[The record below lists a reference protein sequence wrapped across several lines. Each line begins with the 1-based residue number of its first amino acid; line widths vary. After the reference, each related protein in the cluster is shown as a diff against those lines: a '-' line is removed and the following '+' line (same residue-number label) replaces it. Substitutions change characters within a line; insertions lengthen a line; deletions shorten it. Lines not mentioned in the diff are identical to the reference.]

1 MRRSPVS
8 LPAVPRLDEVAVL
21 ALAATRLARV
31 ISVDEITE
39 PVRRWMDHWA
49 EGPST
54 PQWRRWSL
62 ELVRCPVCVGWWAS
76 LAISLAAPGR
86 HRLLRGVSVAGLQV
100 LLALAERLISEQGRA
115 AVYVAERAAAQSPRT
130 AA

>member
-1 MRRSPVS
+1 MRRSRVEA
-8 LPAVPRLDEVAVL
+8 LAVPRLEEVAVL

-31 ISVDEITE
+31 ISIDEITA
-39 PVRRWMDHWA
+39 PVRRRMEEWA
-49 EGPST
+49 EGSSAPT
-54 PQWRRWSL
+54 WRTWSV

-100 LLALAERLISEQGRA
+100 LLALFERLISEEGRA
-115 AVYVAERAAAQSPRT
+115 AVYVAERAAAQSSRT

>member
-1 MRRSPVS
+1 M
-8 LPAVPRLDEVAVL
+8 L

-31 ISVDEITE
+31 ISVDEISA
-39 PVRRWMDHWA
+39 PFRRRIEDWA
-49 EGPST
+49 DGPSA
-54 PQWRRWSL
+54 PKWRTWSL
-62 ELVRCPVCVGWWAS
+62 DLVQCPVCVGWWAS

-100 LLALAERLISEQGRA
+100 LFALTERLISEEGRA